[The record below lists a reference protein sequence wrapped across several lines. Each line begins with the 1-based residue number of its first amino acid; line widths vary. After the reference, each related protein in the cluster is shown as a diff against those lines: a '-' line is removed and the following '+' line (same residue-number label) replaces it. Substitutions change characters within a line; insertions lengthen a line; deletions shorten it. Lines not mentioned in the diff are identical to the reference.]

1 MSPLKAQTNV
11 ADFIIW
17 TGSLVTHQCDIGILR
32 VTGIKAEAKWDLTF
46 CALFCDDQCTM
57 TSKGKIDTWP
67 LIVT

>member
-17 TGSLVTHQCDIGILR
+17 TGSLVTHQFDIGIMR

-46 CALFCDDQCTM
+46 CGLFCDDQCTM